1 MNLSRGWWGGVVGA
15 LRVRRGGGGGV
26 TYMFA
31 KVFLCDL
38 PHITTPPRKVVF

>member
-1 MNLSRGWWGGVVGA
+1 MGRGGGGIKGKA
-15 LRVRRGGGGGV
+15 GGGGGV